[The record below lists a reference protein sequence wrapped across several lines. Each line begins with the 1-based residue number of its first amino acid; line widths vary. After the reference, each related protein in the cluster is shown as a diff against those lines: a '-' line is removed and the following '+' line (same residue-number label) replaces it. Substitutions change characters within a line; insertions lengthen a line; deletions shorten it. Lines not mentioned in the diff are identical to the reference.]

1 MKSFRPLLVIFCV
14 GLLSFQQPS
23 DSDQLNSIIAKY
35 QADRE
40 YEFDS
45 YESVENTAKYYQ
57 AEADFSKKL
66 KEELEQVSEEGLS
79 ETEKNF
85 KGIITVRFT
94 RQNRF

>member
-23 DSDQLNSIIAKY
+23 DSDELNSIIAKY
-35 QADRE
+35 EADRE

-45 YESVENTAKYYQ
+45 YESVENTTKYYQ

-66 KEELEQVSEEGLS
+66 KEELKKLCSKFRVMCE
-79 ETEKNF
+79 
-85 KGIITVRFT
+85 
-94 RQNRF
+94 